1 MNNTREV
8 VIKNQEHNHSEESDT
23 EIESYEIITF
33 DEAMKMINEGQCS
46 V

>member
-8 VIKNQEHNHSEESDT
+8 VIKNQLHNHSEESHS
-23 EIESYEIITF
+23 EIENYEIISF